1 MYTHRNYT
9 IDHSVIDESDIINY
23 GFQRPEMYAFNI
35 SGIVPPHE
43 RHVFLNYK
51 THRDWPY
58 DFELSD
64 SDPLPKLL
72 IEVFEDNED
81 NMPKK
86 TILTICEDTHLN
98 EGDVLIFPDMIL
110 YRGLDASNIK
120 SFVEQVLVKGKPW
133 DIAEPEPVTGSYVF
147 VCAHLKHDKWAAVCG
162 PPLIERF
169 NEEVEVKGL
178 NNQVFVNPCSYIV
191 GIAYAGNLIIF
202 SAAKDGKVSG
212 HWYGYVTPDDVPE
225 LLDQHIM
232 KGEIIKRIS
241 RGPMGLIDIRG
252 RMRRRMRILGVK
264 GKSITS
270 EKENVDFTGQMRT
283 PDVKNKSITSEKEN
297 VGFFTRKWKKLD
309 IFAVVVVGVVASVA
323 VSYIQRKRLY

>member
-1 MYTHRNYT
+1 
-9 IDHSVIDESDIINY
+9 
-23 GFQRPEMYAFNI
+23 
-35 SGIVPPHE
+35 
-43 RHVFLNYK
+43 
-51 THRDWPY
+51 
-58 DFELSD
+58 
-64 SDPLPKLL
+64 
-72 IEVFEDNED
+72 
-81 NMPKK
+81 
-86 TILTICEDTHLN
+86 
-98 EGDVLIFPDMIL
+98 MIL